1 MCYWVFDKLPKKA
14 SELPNTSIT
23 FVLVI
28 KRETID
34 RIFEAA
40 QIEEVIGEFVNL
52 KRSGSSYKGLSPFSE
67 ERSPSFMVSPSKQI
81 FKDFSSGKG
90 GSVVTFLMEHEQMSY
105 PEALRFL
112 AEKYNIEIEE
122 TQISP
127 EQEEAK
133 SHRESLYIVSD
144 WAQKYFKSNLVD
156 SEEGKAIGL
165 SYFTER
171 GFSNETIETF
181 ELGYAINQYEH
192 MAKAA
197 IEQGYNQE
205 YLIEVG
211 LLKDKGKGVYD
222 GFKGRVMFP
231 IQNLSGRTLGFGG
244 RTLVTDKKVPKY
256 INSPEC
262 EIYHKSK
269 IVYGIYQAKKFI
281 VKEDRCYLVEGYT
294 DVISMHQ
301 AGVKNVVASS
311 GTALTSEQVRL
322 IGRYTKNITILYD
335 ADPAGI
341 KASFRGIDLILAE
354 GLNVKA
360 ALLPEGEDP
369 DSFSKTRK
377 LDEIQSYFDSA
388 SKDFI
393 LFKTQLLAEETA
405 GDPIKKAG
413 LVRNIIESV
422 AIIPD
427 SITRS
432 VYTKECSSLLDV
444 PEKALIS
451 ELNKIRLKKH
461 NDQVRKEKTVKK
473 QEYFDE
479 PPPEFFDP
487 TFTPKSKEKT
497 EDPGTFHQEKDILR
511 LMLNYGL
518 AEIDVESFDEEDNE
532 IIVKMKLADFVAE
545 EIFEDDLSFDDVL
558 LKEVFEM
565 YLAELKVNAQKDPV
579 SYLTSLEKAD
589 VRELVVDLVAE
600 KYVLHKWKSQNIEVF
615 TEEDKIFRAVR
626 DALYAFKARKINDL
640 ISAKRTTLKNI
651 QLNTED
657 MIPILEE
664 LQKLGEIKRQLLEQ
678 QGIIIF

>member
-1 MCYWVFDKLPKKA
+1 MINK
-14 SELPNTSIT
+14 
-23 FVLVI
+23 
-28 KRETID
+28 ETID

-52 KRSGSSYKGLSPFSE
+52 KRAGSSYKGLSPFSD
-67 ERSPSFMVSPSKQI
+67 ERSPSFMVSPAKQI

-122 TQISP
+122 TQSSP

-133 SHRESLYIVSD
+133 SHRESLYIVSE
-144 WAQKYFKSNLVD
+144 WAQKYFKESLLKSD
-156 SEEGKAIGL
+156 EGQAIGL
-165 SYFTER
+165 SYFNER
-171 GFSNETIETF
+171 GFSTETIEAF
-181 ELGYAINQYEH
+181 GLGYAPDKFDAVTNA
-192 MAKAA
+192 AK
-197 IEQGYNQE
+197 EQGYSLE

-211 LLKDKGKGVYD
+211 ILKDKGKGIYD

-244 RTLVTDKKVPKY
+244 RTLKTEKHIPKY

-269 IVYGIYQAKKFI
+269 IVYGIYQAKKQI
-281 VKEDRCYLVEGYT
+281 VKDDLCYLVEGYT
-294 DVISMHQ
+294 DVISMYQ
-301 AGVKNVVASS
+301 AGIRNVVASS
-311 GTALTSEQVRL
+311 GTALTSDQVRL

-369 DSFSKTRK
+369 DSFSKSRK
-377 LDEIQSYFDSA
+377 LDDIQSYFEKA

-413 LVRNIIESV
+413 LVRNIIESI

-427 SITRS
+427 GITRS
-432 VYTKECSSLLDV
+432 VYTKECSNLLDV
-444 PEKALIS
+444 PEKTLIS
-451 ELNKIRLKKH
+451 ELNKIRLKKQT
-461 NDQVRKEKTVKK
+461 DQSRKEISKAKSQAT
-473 QEYFDE
+473 QPFDE

-487 TFTPKSKEKT
+487 EFQAAPKKVVTTS
-497 EDPGTFHQEKDILR
+497 GTFHQEKDILR
-511 LMLNYGL
+511 LVLNYGL
-518 AEIDVESFDEEDNE
+518 MIIDVDSLDEEENE

-545 EIFEDDLSFDDVL
+545 EIFEDDLNFDDQL
-558 LKEVFEM
+558 LRKILEM
-565 YLAELKVNAQKDPV
+565 YLAELKVDAERDPV
-579 SYLTSLEKAD
+579 SFLTNLED
-589 VRELVVDLVAE
+589 SEIRELVVDLIAE
-600 KYVLHKWKSQNIEVF
+600 KHVLHKWASQNIEVF
-615 TEEDKIFRAVR
+615 TESDKIFRAVR
-626 DALYAFKARKINDL
+626 DGLYAFKARKIQD
-640 ISAKRTTLKNI
+640 IIGKKKEGLKNI
-651 QLNTED
+651 ANDSENLMDILTE
-657 MIPILEE
+657 IQSLE
-664 LQKLGEIKRQLLEQ
+664 EIKRQLLEQ

>member
-1 MCYWVFDKLPKKA
+1 MINK
-14 SELPNTSIT
+14 
-23 FVLVI
+23 
-28 KRETID
+28 ETID

-52 KRSGSSYKGLSPFSE
+52 KRAGSSYKGLSPFSD
-67 ERSPSFMVSPSKQI
+67 ERSPSFMVSPAKQI

-122 TQISP
+122 TQSSP

-133 SHRESLYIVSD
+133 SHRESLYIVSE
-144 WAQKYFKSNLVD
+144 WAQKYFKESLLKSD
-156 SEEGKAIGL
+156 EGQAIGL

-171 GFSNETIETF
+171 GFSTETIEAF
-181 ELGYAINQYEH
+181 GLGYAPDQFDAVTNA
-192 MAKAA
+192 AK
-197 IEQGYNQE
+197 EQGYSLE

-211 LLKDKGKGVYD
+211 ILKDKGKGIYD

-244 RTLVTDKKVPKY
+244 RTLKTEKHIPKY

-269 IVYGIYQAKKFI
+269 IVYGIYQAKKQI
-281 VKEDRCYLVEGYT
+281 VKDDLCYLVEGYT
-294 DVISMHQ
+294 DVISMYQ
-301 AGVKNVVASS
+301 AGIRNVVASS
-311 GTALTSEQVRL
+311 GTALTSDQVRL

-369 DSFSKTRK
+369 DSFSKSRK
-377 LDEIQSYFDSA
+377 LDDIQSYFETA

-413 LVRNIIESV
+413 LVRNIIESI

-427 SITRS
+427 GITRS
-432 VYTKECSSLLDV
+432 VYTKECSNLLDV
-444 PEKALIS
+444 PEKTLIS
-451 ELNKIRLKKH
+451 ELNKIRLKKQT
-461 NDQVRKEKTVKK
+461 DQSRKEASKAKS
-473 QEYFDE
+473 QAAQPFDE

-487 TFTPKSKEKT
+487 EFQAVPKKVVTTS
-497 EDPGTFHQEKDILR
+497 GTFHQEKDILR
-511 LMLNYGL
+511 LVLNYGL
-518 AEIDVESFDEEDNE
+518 MVIDVDSLDEEENE

-545 EIFEDDLSFDDVL
+545 EIFEDDLNFDDPL
-558 LKEVFEM
+558 LRKILEM
-565 YLAELKVNAQKDPV
+565 YLAELKVDAERDPV
-579 SYLTSLEKAD
+579 SFLTNLEDAEI
-589 VRELVVDLVAE
+589 RELVVDLIAE
-600 KYVLHKWKSQNIEVF
+600 KHVLHKWASQNIEVF
-615 TEEDKIFRAVR
+615 TESDKIFRAVR
-626 DALYAFKARKINDL
+626 DGLYAFKARKIQD
-640 ISAKRTTLKNI
+640 IIGKKKEGLKNI
-651 QLNTED
+651 ANDSENLMDILTE
-657 MIPILEE
+657 IQSLE
-664 LQKLGEIKRQLLEQ
+664 EIKRQLLEQ

>member
-1 MCYWVFDKLPKKA
+1 M
-14 SELPNTSIT
+14 
-23 FVLVI
+23 I

-34 RIFEAA
+34 RIFDAA

-122 TQISP
+122 TQSSP

-144 WAQKYFKSNLVD
+144 WAQKNFKDNLLNSD
-156 SEEGKAIGL
+156 EGRAIGL

-171 GFSNETIETF
+171 GFTQETIETF
-181 ELGYAINQYEH
+181 ELGYAKDQFDA
-192 MAKAA
+192 MVKASKT
-197 IEQGYNQE
+197 EGYSAE
-205 YLIEVG
+205 YLVEVG
-211 LLKDKGKGVYD
+211 LLKDKGKGIYD

-244 RTLVTDKKVPKY
+244 RTLKTDKKIPKY
-256 INSPEC
+256 LNSPEC

-281 VKEDRCYLVEGYT
+281 VKEDVCYLVEGYT

-301 AGVKNVVASS
+301 AGIKNVVASS
-311 GTALTSEQVRL
+311 GTALTSDQVRL

-369 DSFSKTRK
+369 DSFAKTRK
-377 LDEIQSYFDSA
+377 VEEIEEYFSTA

-393 LFKTQLLAEETA
+393 LFKTQLLAGETE

-432 VYTKECSSLLDV
+432 VYTKECSVLLDV

-461 NDQVRKEKTVKK
+461 KDQSRKDSIK
-473 QEYFDE
+473 QQQEPFDE

-487 TFTPKSKEKT
+487 TFKASPQKE
-497 EDPGTFHQEKDILR
+497 ELPQSGTYHQEKDILR
-511 LMLNYGL
+511 LMLNYG
-518 AEIDVESFDEEDNE
+518 AVEIDVESLDEDDNE
-532 IIVKMKLADFVAE
+532 ITVQMKLADFVAE
-545 EIFEDDLSFDDVL
+545 EVLEDDLKFDDPL
-558 LKEVFEM
+558 LHRIFEM
-565 YLAELKVNAQKDPV
+565 YIAERKVNEEKDPV
-579 SYLTSLEKAD
+579 TFLSSMEETEL
-589 VRELVVDLVAE
+589 REMVVDLVTE
-600 KYVLHKWKSQNIEVF
+600 KYDLHKWASQNIEVF
-615 TEEDKIFRAVR
+615 TEKDKMFRAVR
-626 DALYAFKARKINDL
+626 DGLYAFKARKIND
-640 ISAKRTTLKNI
+640 IINAKRN
-651 QLNTED
+651 
-657 MIPILEE
+657 E
-664 LQKLGEIKRQLLEQ
+664 LQKIQNSGVDIIPLLEEIQALGEIKRQLLAQ
-678 QGIIIF
+678 QGITIF

>member
-1 MCYWVFDKLPKKA
+1 M
-14 SELPNTSIT
+14 
-23 FVLVI
+23 I

-52 KRSGSSYKGLSPFSE
+52 KKSGSSYKGLSPFSD

-112 AEKYNIEIEE
+112 AEKYNIEVEE
-122 TQISP
+122 TKSSP

-144 WAQKYFKSNLVD
+144 WAQKYFKENLHNT
-156 SEEGKAIGL
+156 EEGKAIGY
-165 SYFTER
+165 SYFVER
-171 GFSNETIETF
+171 GFTKETIETF
-181 ELGYAINQYEH
+181 ELGYAIDAFDA
-192 MAKAA
+192 MVKAA
-197 IEQGYNQE
+197 NSGGFSTE
-205 YLIEVG
+205 YLTEVG
-211 LLKDKGKGVYD
+211 LLKDKGKGLYD

-244 RTLVTDKKVPKY
+244 RTLKTDKKIPKY
-256 INSPEC
+256 LNSPEC

-269 IVYGIYQAKKFI
+269 IVYGIFQAKRHI
-281 VKEDRCYLVEGYT
+281 VKEDVCYLVEGYT

-311 GTALTSEQVRL
+311 GTALTSDQVRL

-360 ALLPEGEDP
+360 ALLPEGDDP
-369 DSFSKTRK
+369 DSFSKSRK
-377 LDEIQSYFDSA
+377 IDEIQSYFSDE

-413 LVRNIIESV
+413 LVRSIIESV

-432 VYTKECSSLLDV
+432 VYTKECSVLLDV
-444 PEKALIS
+444 PEKALLS

-461 NDQVRKEKTVKK
+461 KDTVRKEAAK
-473 QEYFDE
+473 QPSPMDE

-487 TFTPKSKEKT
+487 TFKAKSKAEEVIKS
-497 EDPGTFHQEKDILR
+497 GTYYQERDILR
-511 LMLNYGL
+511 LMLNYGGV
-518 AEIDVESFDEEDNE
+518 EIDVESFDEDDNE
-532 IIVKMKLADFVAE
+532 IIVKMMLADFVAE
-545 EIFEDDLSFDDVL
+545 EILEDDLSFEDPL
-558 LKEVFEM
+558 FKEVFEL
-565 YLAELKVNAQKDPV
+565 YLAEKKVNKEKDPV
-579 SYLTSLEKAD
+579 NFLSSTEKTE

-600 KYVLHKWKSQNIEVF
+600 KYVLHDWKSQNIDVF
-615 TEEDKIFRAVR
+615 SEDTKIFRAVR
-626 DALYAFKARKINDL
+626 DALYAFKARKIND
-640 ISAKRTTLKNI
+640 IITAKRNELKTLQTTGADI
-651 QLNTED
+651 
-657 MIPILEE
+657 MPILEE
-664 LQKLGEIKRQLLEQ
+664 LQSLGEIKRQLLEQ
-678 QGIIIF
+678 QGITIF

>member
-1 MCYWVFDKLPKKA
+1 MIKK
-14 SELPNTSIT
+14 
-23 FVLVI
+23 
-28 KRETID
+28 ETID

-52 KRSGSSYKGLSPFSE
+52 KRAGSSYKGLSPFSD
-67 ERSPSFMVSPSKQI
+67 ERSPSFMVSPAKQI

-122 TQISP
+122 TQQTP
-127 EQEEAK
+127 EQEEAR
-133 SHRESLYIVSD
+133 SHRESLYIVSE
-144 WAQKYFKSNLVD
+144 WAQKYFKESLLNTD
-156 SEEGKAIGL
+156 EGKAIGL

-171 GFSNETIETF
+171 GFSKETIETF
-181 ELGYAINQYEH
+181 GLGYSPDKFDA
-192 MAKAA
+192 MTTAA
-197 IEQGYNQE
+197 REQGYGLE
-205 YLIEVG
+205 YLLEVG
-211 LLKDKGKGVYD
+211 ILKDKGKGIYD

-244 RTLVTDKKVPKY
+244 RTLKTEKHIPKY

-269 IVYGIYQAKKFI
+269 IVYGIYQAKKQI
-281 VKEDRCYLVEGYT
+281 VKDDLCFLVEGYT

-301 AGVKNVVASS
+301 AGIKNVVASS

-369 DSFSKTRK
+369 DSFSKSRK
-377 LDEIQSYFDSA
+377 IDEIQNYFEGA

-413 LVRNIIESV
+413 LVRNIIESI

-427 SITRS
+427 GITRS
-432 VYTKECSSLLDV
+432 VYTKECSGLLDV
-444 PEKALIS
+444 PEKTLIS
-451 ELNKIRLKKH
+451 ELNKIRLKKQS
-461 NDQVRKEKTVKK
+461 DQNRKEAVKMK
-473 QEYFDE
+473 SQSAAPPPPFDE
-479 PPPEFFDP
+479 PPPEIFDP
-487 TFTPKSKEKT
+487 EFEAKAPKEVVKA
-497 EDPGTFHQEKDILR
+497 GTYHQERDILR
-511 LMLNYGL
+511 LVLNYGQVV
-518 AEIDVESFDEEDNE
+518 IDVDSLDEDENE
-532 IIVKMKLADFVAE
+532 IIVQMKLADFVAE
-545 EIFEDDLSFDDVL
+545 EIFEDDLSFDDPL
-558 LKEVFEM
+558 LMKILEM
-565 YLAELKVNAQKDPV
+565 YLAELKVSEERDPV
-579 SYLTSLEKAD
+579 TYLSSLED
-589 VRELVVDLVAE
+589 SEVRELVVDLVAE
-600 KYVLHKWKSQNIEVF
+600 KHILHNWKSANIEVF
-615 TEEDKIFRAVR
+615 TESDKMFRAVR
-626 DALYAFKARKINDL
+626 DGLYAFKARKIQDIIAEKKDALKDVNGESDDL
-640 ISAKRTTLKNI
+640 MKLLAEI
-651 QLNTED
+651 QE
-657 MIPILEE
+657 LE
-664 LQKLGEIKRQLLEQ
+664 EIKRQLLAS
-678 QGIIIF
+678 QGIIII